1 MTIVCQTAPNI
12 ATDGIEGFCV
22 LNIFRI
28 ISGNCIFTRIA
39 SIVNHSCDPNTTSVA
54 THGNMQMIFATRCIS
69 KGEEINQ
76 VYQGHYGNTT
86 MVDRQKVLKQ
96 MFHFDCQCLA
106 CIHDYPRAEK
116 LPKTFTSSESKF
128 EGSHPHPPSI
138 SQLTDAEKMHEAMN
152 QELFDK
158 LEKTDLT
165 GMIDVYCQRTNLA
178 KKVGLKSPHLI
189 YVMARAALTDCFWL
203 KYGNRGWDF
212 KQDMPFGI
220 YK

>member
-1 MTIVCQTAPNI
+1 MGC
-12 ATDGIEGFCV
+12 FLKC
-22 LNIFRI
+22 FRF

-39 SIVNHSCDPNTTSVA
+39 SIVNHSCDPNTTSV
-54 THGNMQMIFATRCIS
+54 TTDGDTQMGFATRCIS

-76 VYQGHYGNTT
+76 IYQGHYGNTAKA
-86 MVDRQKVLKQ
+86 DRQKVLKQ

-106 CIHDYPRAEK
+106 CIHDYPSADQLPREYTSPESTFESFKEGTTSILDVEK
-116 LPKTFTSSESKF
+116 E
-128 EGSHPHPPSI
+128 
-138 SQLTDAEKMHEAMN
+138 HEAFN

-158 LEKTDLT
+158 LEKCDLD
-165 GMIDVYCQRTNLA
+165 GMIDIYCQRTNLA
-178 KKVGLKSPHLI
+178 NKAGLKSPHLV
-189 YVMARAALTDCFWL
+189 YVMARAALTDCLWL